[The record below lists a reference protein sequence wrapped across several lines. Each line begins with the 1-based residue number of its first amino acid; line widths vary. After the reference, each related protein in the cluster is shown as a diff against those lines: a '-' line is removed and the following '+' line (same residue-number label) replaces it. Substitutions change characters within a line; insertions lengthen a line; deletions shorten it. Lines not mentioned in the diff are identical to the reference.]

1 MNKSYNHIEYDCECG
16 ELAQIIIPKKATE
29 DDIEAVREL
38 KACECGGKCE
48 VLSIRVPSDD
58 DCLYYHNL
66 YYVECTE
73 CGKSSEDY
81 SQTESGA
88 IKEWNRRADNGKS

>member
-1 MNKSYNHIEYDCECG
+1 MERN
-16 ELAQIIIPKKATE
+16 
-29 DDIEAVREL
+29 EL
-38 KACECGGKCE
+38 KPCECGGKCE

-81 SQTESGA
+81 SQTECGA
-88 IKEWNRRADNGKS
+88 IKEWNRRAKELLEGG

>member
-1 MNKSYNHIEYDCECG
+1 MEN
-16 ELAQIIIPKKATE
+16 
-29 DDIEAVREL
+29 REL
-38 KACECGGKCE
+38 NPCECGGKCE

-58 DCLYYHNL
+58 YFLYYHNL

-73 CGKSSEDY
+73 CGKNSEDY

-88 IKEWNRRADNGKS
+88 IKEWNRRAENGKS